1 MSSIIARRL
10 ERASYQVQEGIHRIG
25 ALLYARSDAN
35 AARQGW
41 TVIERWGGLARTYRD
56 SRFDQ
61 FRRCHRCHGTGMNNH
76 ARSGS
81 CFLCWGTGR
90 LIDDPDPVHQRAS

>member
-1 MSSIIARRL
+1 MSSIIARHL
-10 ERASYQVQEGIHRIG
+10 EKARYQVLEAIHRIG
-25 ALLYARSDAN
+25 CLLYARPDAK

-41 TVIERWGGLARTYRD
+41 TVLERWGGLARTYRD
-56 SRFDQ
+56 PRFDQ
-61 FRRCHRCHGTGMNNH
+61 FRRCHRCNGTGINNH

-90 LIDDPDPVHQRAS
+90 LIEDPEPLHQRAS